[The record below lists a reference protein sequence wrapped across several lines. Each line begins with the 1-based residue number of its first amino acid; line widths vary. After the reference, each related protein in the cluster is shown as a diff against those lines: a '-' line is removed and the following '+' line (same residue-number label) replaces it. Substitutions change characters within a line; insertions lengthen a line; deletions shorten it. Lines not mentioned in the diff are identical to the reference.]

1 LACVIAAPCSGSGK
15 TLLSLCLAALARQRG
30 ASLQPFKVGPD
41 YLDPQLL
48 SEVAGRSCR
57 NLDTQL
63 CGEEWVRRCFRW
75 HGSRTERVLV
85 EGVMGLFDG
94 RGPTSEGSTAEV
106 AALLELPVVLVVE
119 ASRQAGSL
127 AALVRGFR
135 DHGPPQVTLAG
146 VVLNRVGSERHRALL
161 AEALAAIDVPLLG
174 VLPHDPSLALPSRHL
189 GLLPP
194 GELEDLVERR
204 RQWADLAARHL
215 DLERLWPLLESPE
228 PPPPGTVDPI
238 HWVLE
243 RGRSGDGGDPALW
256 LPLQA
261 QADPC
266 GVARAE
272 GGTSGLLTA
281 SCSGGREGSSAGRLP
296 SSLAV
301 PPPEP
306 DPSCRV
312 PLPVAI
318 ASDQAFHFRY
328 PEVSEL
334 LLALGLQPHPWS
346 PLADAPLPA
355 GCRAVL
361 LPGGYP
367 ELHAEQLAASRRS
380 LGALAAAARG
390 RVPVVA
396 ECGGLLLL
404 GQRLHDPDDRPHA
417 MAGVL
422 PFSARRGSLTLGY
435 RQAEAHC
442 DGLLVRRGERLI
454 GHEFHRWQL
463 RPDPPVPT
471 DAAAVPWVE
480 PRQSQALQADGEG
493 ARPLASSL
501 IRTDWT
507 AAPMATAP
515 GLWQLEGWGWPGR
528 PEGWT
533 NAALHASWLHLHWA
547 GCPVIPLRL
556 AAAAASAVPLPTNG
570 DFCSPRTPA
579 PPRAGSVG
587 G

>member
-1 LACVIAAPCSGSGK
+1 MIAAPCSGSGK

-30 ASLQPFKVGPD
+30 SSLQPFKVGPD

-75 HGSRTERVLV
+75 HGSGAERVLV

-135 DHGPPQVTLAG
+135 DHGPPQVALAG

-204 RQWADLAARHL
+204 RQWAELAVRHL
-215 DLERLWPLLESPE
+215 DLERLWPLLEPPE
-228 PPPPGTVDPI
+228 PSPPGMVDPI
-238 HWVLE
+238 HWTLE
-243 RGRSGDGGDPALW
+243 QAWSRSGGSLQLLGPA
-256 LPLQA
+256 
-261 QADPC
+261 
-266 GVARAE
+266 
-272 GGTSGLLTA
+272 T
-281 SCSGGREGSSAGRLP
+281 P
-296 SSLAV
+296 SSLDRGVPA
-301 PPPEP
+301 PPPTSP
-306 DPSCRV
+306 GVVPFPAGFTGGKRAPTDGMRSLRV
-312 PLPVAI
+312 SPGLDGQRAGAALLPVAI

-328 PEVSEL
+328 PEVGEL
-334 LLALGLQPHPWS
+334 LLALGLEPHPWS

-380 LGALAAAARG
+380 LGALAAAARAG
-390 RVPVVA
+390 LPVVA

-404 GQRLHDPDDRPHA
+404 GQSLHDADDRPHA

-422 PFSARRGSLTLGY
+422 PFSARRGPLTLGY
-435 RQAEAHC
+435 RWAEARC
-442 DGLLVRRGERLI
+442 DGLLVRCGERLV

-463 RPDPPVPT
+463 SPEPQDGARG
-471 DAAAVPWVE
+471 AVVTGVE
-480 PRQSQALQADGEG
+480 PRQSQALQGDGEG
-493 ARPLASSL
+493 VRAAAGGLL
-501 IRTDWT
+501 QTDFP

-579 PPRAGSVG
+579 PPRARSAG

>member
-1 LACVIAAPCSGSGK
+1 MIAAPCSGSGK
-15 TLLSLCLAALARQRG
+15 TLLSLCLAALARESG
-30 ASLQPFKVGPD
+30 CSLQPFKVGPD

-48 SEVAGRSCR
+48 SELAGRSCR

-63 CGEEWVRRCFRW
+63 CGPDWVRRCFRW
-75 HGSRTERVLV
+75 HGSRADRVLV

-94 RGPTSEGSTAEV
+94 RGPGSEGSSAEV
-106 AALLELPVVLVVE
+106 AALLDLPVLLVVE

-135 DHGPPQVTLAG
+135 DHGPPSVALAG

-161 AEALAAIDVPLLG
+161 AEALEAIDVPLLG

-194 GELEDLVERR
+194 GELEDLVDRR
-204 RQWADLAARHL
+204 RQWAALAARHL
-215 DLERLWPLLESPE
+215 DLERLWPLLQPPDPPAPGSPD
-228 PPPPGTVDPI
+228 PILWALDRARYSPASDQALRPPGQGARDPRPLAPSRPLGGRTI
-238 HWVLE
+238 ASVPPGGE
-243 RGRSGDGGDPALW
+243 RPPAAELTPLAAGPALAGDP
-256 LPLQA
+256 P
-261 QADPC
+261 
-266 GVARAE
+266 
-272 GGTSGLLTA
+272 GGGA
-281 SCSGGREGSSAGRLP
+281 
-296 SSLAV
+296 
-301 PPPEP
+301 
-306 DPSCRV
+306 

-334 LLALGLQPHPWS
+334 LRALGLDPRPWS
-346 PLADAPLPA
+346 PLADEPLPP

-380 LGALAAAARG
+380 LAELAAAARAG
-390 RVPVVA
+390 LPIVA

-404 GQRLHDPDDRPHA
+404 GQDLHDPDDRRHA
-417 MAGVL
+417 MAGLL
-422 PFSARRGSLTLGY
+422 PFAARRGSLTLGY
-435 RQAEAHC
+435 RDAEVLC

-463 RPDPPVPT
+463 QPAAGADLAGPGHSPPAAVTRAVAGDPAASVATALLAGGDPPM
-471 DAAAVPWVE
+471 AV
-480 PRQSQALQADGEG
+480 SA
-493 ARPLASSL
+493 
-501 IRTDWT
+501 
-507 AAPMATAP
+507 

-533 NAALHASWLHLHWA
+533 NATLHASWLHLHWA
-547 GCPVIPLRL
+547 GCPEIPLRL
-556 AAAAASAVPLPTNG
+556 AAAAASAVPLPTSG
-570 DFCSPRTPA
+570 ASCSPRSPA
-579 PPRAGSVG
+579 PPRARSAGA
-587 G
+587 